1 MGAIARFFGFEQKS
15 AGGIRIGTAQE
26 LLAEMLGQSNSKSGQ
41 IVNVKTALEVTTVL
55 GCARVIAEGIAQSP
69 WKLFKRDEV
78 AGRVEARD
86 HSLFRLLHRR
96 PNPWQTSFEF
106 REQIAFHL
114 VLTNNAYVFLNRSA
128 RGEVLEM
135 FAYEPGNV
143 TVTRNSD
150 MSLSYSISLANG
162 ARQPIPP
169 ANIWHI
175 RGPSWN
181 GYLGMDAVN
190 LARNAIGLSLATE
203 EFGSAL
209 FANGARPG
217 GLLSTDQPLGPEA
230 IENIRKQWAAANAG
244 GGNAMKTAMLH
255 SGLKWQA
262 LSYNADEAQFNETQ
276 KRVTQNICAAFRV
289 NPIMVMQTEGTATYA
304 SVEQMFLAHLT
315 HTLMPWYERIEQSA
329 EVNLLSPQEQ
339 RDGYYTKLEAK
350 GLMRGTAKERA
361 EFSQIMRQNGAI
373 TANEWRESEDMPR
386 SADPEADKLIPAA
399 NLYGPKEAPEP
410 TGE

>member
-1 MGAIARFFGFEQKS
+1 MGAIAQFFGFEKKS
-15 AGGIRIGTAQE
+15 AGSIRIGTPDE
-26 LLAEMLGQSNSKSGQ
+26 LLAELFGQANSKSGQ
-41 IVNVKTALEVTTVL
+41 TVNVRTALEVTTVL

-69 WKLFKRDEV
+69 WKLFKRDNV
-78 AGRVEARD
+78 SGRIEARG
-86 HSLFRLLHRR
+86 HSLFNLLHRK

-114 VLTNNAYVFLNRSA
+114 VLTNNAYVFLNRSV
-128 RGEVLEM
+128 RGEILEM
-135 FAYEPGNV
+135 FAYEPGQV
-143 TVTRNSD
+143 TVTRNND
-150 MSLSYSISLANG
+150 MSLSYAISVADG
-162 ARQPIPP
+162 GRRPIPVS
-169 ANIWHI
+169 NMWHI

-203 EFGSAL
+203 EFGSSL

-217 GLLSTDQPLGPEA
+217 GLLSTDQPLGPEI
-230 IENIRKQWAAANAG
+230 IEQIRKQWQAANSG

-329 EVNLLSPQEQ
+329 EVNLLTPKEQ
-339 RDGYYTKLEAK
+339 REGYYTKLEAK

-373 TANEWRESEDMPR
+373 TVNEWRESEDMPR
-386 SADPEADKLIPAA
+386 STDPEADKLVPAA
-399 NLYGPKEAPEP
+399 NLYGPKTEP

>member
-1 MGAIARFFGFEQKS
+1 MGAIARFFGLDTKS
-15 AGGIRIGTAQE
+15 AGGIRTGSLEEI
-26 LLAEMLGQSNSKSGQ
+26 LADLLGQSNSKAGQ
-41 IVNVKTALEVTTVL
+41 AVNIKTALEVTTVL
-55 GCARVIAEGIAQSP
+55 GIARVIAEGIAQVP
-69 WKLFKRDEV
+69 WKLYRRDGIS
-78 AGRVEARD
+78 GRVEARD
-86 HSLFRLLHRR
+86 HPLFRLLHRR

-114 VLTNNAYVFLNRSA
+114 VLTNNAFVFLNRSA
-128 RGEVLEM
+128 SGEVLEM

-143 TVTRNSD
+143 NVTRNPD
-150 MSLSYSISLANG
+150 MSLSYSVALAGG
-162 ARQPIPP
+162 ARVQIP
-169 ANIWHI
+169 AESIWHI

-181 GYLGMDAVN
+181 GYIGLDAVN

-203 EFGSAL
+203 EYGSAL

-217 GLLSTDQPLGPEA
+217 GLLSTDQPLGPETIA
-230 IENIRKQWAAANAG
+230 QIRKQWQETQAG
-244 GGNAMKTAMLH
+244 SGNAMKTAMLH

-276 KRVTQNICAAFRV
+276 KRVTHSICAAFRV
-289 NPIMVMQTEGTATYA
+289 NPIMIMQTEGTATYA

-329 EVNLLSPQEQ
+329 EVNLLTIQEQ

-361 EFSQIMRQNGAI
+361 EFNQIMRQNGAI
-373 TANEWRESEDMPR
+373 TVNEWRESEDMDR
-386 SADPEADKLIPAA
+386 STDPEADKLTPAA
-399 NLYGPKEAPEP
+399 NLYGPKTPAP